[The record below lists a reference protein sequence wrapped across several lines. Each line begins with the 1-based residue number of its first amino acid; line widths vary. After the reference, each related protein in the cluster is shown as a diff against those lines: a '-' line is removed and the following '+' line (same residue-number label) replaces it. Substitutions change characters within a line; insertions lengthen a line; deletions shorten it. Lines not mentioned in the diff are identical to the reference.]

1 MTLSEKLSRGIDAAQ
16 QGRKTEA
23 RTLLTEVVTTDESQ
37 PEGWWWL
44 SQVVDSL
51 EDKIVC
57 LENVLALEPQHPA
70 AQQELAL
77 VQAQQARLFRPVY
90 APGEEQPPPQV
101 AQPPDLSPI
110 STAYP
115 HHDELDNIW
124 LCPYCLRLTR
134 PQAET
139 CPHCKNSL
147 IRSRR
152 VRSERS
158 VWLWRGIIFQ
168 IALILVLLALWA
180 ISMTLWLKLNGIPD
194 PIPFLPLYAGLPA
207 NQPAAAAEIVLQLY
221 PRWVFWGFAAAVAY
235 TLLLALLLY
244 FRVKHANTLYL
255 VSGGV
260 TLLVGILIAI
270 FFFQSWAMILLG
282 VLAIFAGI
290 GQLFITMNLW
300 DDFAFRYKRLR
311 LGLDS
316 GVKNHTTL
324 YLTGREYAEAGL
336 WGLAAIHY
344 RQAAGRQP
352 HKAVYHLALAVAY
365 YQTGRFE
372 AAQKAL
378 DQAAQLDPGAPE
390 VEELRQQIANSRFA
404 NSK

>member
-1 MTLSEKLSRGIDAAQ
+1 MTLSDKLSRGIDAARR
-16 QGRKTEA
+16 GRKAEA
-23 RTLLTEVVTTDESQ
+23 RALLTEVVAADESQ

-57 LENVLALEPQHPA
+57 LENVLTLAPQHPR
-70 AQQELAL
+70 AQEELAS
-77 VQAQQARLFRPVY
+77 VQAQQARLFQPVY
-90 APGEEQPPPQV
+90 APGEEEPPPQV
-101 AQPPDLSPI
+101 ARAPDLSPI
-110 STAYP
+110 SVAYP
-115 HHDELDNIW
+115 HRDELDNIW

-134 PQAET
+134 PQDET

-158 VWLWRGIIFQ
+158 VWLWRGIFFQ
-168 IALILVLLALWA
+168 IALINVLLALWGV
-180 ISMTLWLKLNGIPD
+180 SMTMVLKMNGIPD
-194 PIPFLPLYAGLPA
+194 PVPFLPLYAGLPVG
-207 NQPAAAAEIVLQLY
+207 QPAELAEAVLQTY
-221 PRWVFWGFAAAVAY
+221 PRWVFWGFAAAVLY
-235 TLLLALLLY
+235 SLLLAVLLY

-260 TLLVGILIAI
+260 TLLYGILIAI
-270 FFFQSWAMILLG
+270 FFFESWVMILLG
-282 VLAIFAGI
+282 LLAIFVGA

-300 DDFAFRYKRLR
+300 NDFTFRYKRLR

-316 GVKNHTTL
+316 GAKNHTTL

-344 RQAAGRQP
+344 RQAAGRSPQ
-352 HKAVYHLALAVAY
+352 KAVYHLALAVAY
-365 YQTGRFE
+365 TQTGRFE
-372 AAQKAL
+372 AARKAL
-378 DQAAQLDPGAPE
+378 EQAAKLDPGAPE
-390 VEELRQQIANSRFA
+390 VEELRQKIANS
-404 NSK
+404 K